1 MSWENCDGTPKVV
14 DNHGLWTGKG
24 VVCLPDLEVPS
35 GLYEKEAKDQ
45 GQVTRWILFF
55 TSGDFSAPD
64 VFASSLRFFVSL
76 LR

>member
-1 MSWENCDGTPKVV
+1 MSWENCDGTPKIVG
-14 DNHGLWTGKG
+14 NHRLQTGKG
-24 VVCLPDLEVPS
+24 VVCLLDLEVPS

-45 GQVTRWILFF
+45 GQVTCWILFF

-64 VFASSLRFFVSL
+64 VFASRLRFVVSL